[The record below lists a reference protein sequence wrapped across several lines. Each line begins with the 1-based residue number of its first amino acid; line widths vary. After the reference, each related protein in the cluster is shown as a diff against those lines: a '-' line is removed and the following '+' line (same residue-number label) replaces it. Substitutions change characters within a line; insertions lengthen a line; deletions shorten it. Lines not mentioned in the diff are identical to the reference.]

1 MNVTC
6 TCAVIDVH
14 NGCPFL
20 NLYLEYWFGELL
32 FVHNGPALNI
42 FCYSGI
48 CSCESHRSYQML
60 LGN

>member
-48 CSCESHRSYQML
+48 CSC
-60 LGN
+60 